1 MRTLAR
7 LVCTGA
13 LTNVAALII
22 IYPEVLNLIEIII
35 MGGALGVGNTGPVQ
49 EFNIQTDPEAAKVVF
64 ESGVKLTMVPLEVT
78 HTALVTQKVLTKML
92 NSRQPVSPFKLL
104 TQQLL
109 TFFASTYKAVFNFD
123 DPPLHDP
130 CAVAYVIAPHIF
142 EVREMRVDIETCSSI
157 SAGQTVCDIWHQSTR
172 PKNCFVAMS
181 MDVDAFW
188 ALILDAL
195 DRADAASPM
204 NATFQNSLLAMNA
217 SEHTADRLSALN
229 IT

>member
-1 MRTLAR
+1 M
-7 LVCTGA
+7 
-13 LTNVAALII
+13 
-22 IYPEVLNLIEIII
+22 
-35 MGGALGVGNTGPVQ
+35 Q
-49 EFNIQTDPEAAKVVF
+49 
-64 ESGVKLTMVPLEVT
+64 
-78 HTALVTQKVLTKML
+78 
-92 NSRQPVSPFKLL
+92 
-104 TQQLL
+104 
-109 TFFASTYKAVFNFD
+109 
-123 DPPLHDP
+123 
-130 CAVAYVIAPHIF
+130 
-142 EVREMRVDIETCSSI
+142 VREMRVDIETCSSI